1 MSPAAARAADVVVIG
16 AGIAGASAAFALAR
30 AGLRVVLLERES
42 QPAYHT
48 TGRSAALFIKCYGN
62 ATVRRLTVDSEPF
75 YREPSAG
82 FAEVPLLTPR
92 GFMFVAR
99 GDQLAKL
106 HEEIA
111 FARRFVPAVRRLEA
125 DEARALVPLLRPGY
139 AAAAML
145 DPEAR
150 DLDVAAIMGGYLRG
164 LRAAGGELLCN
175 AEVTGLRREERGWR
189 VASRAGEFATP
200 VVVDAAGAWADTVAG
215 LAGLS
220 PLGLVPRR
228 RTAFLVDPPDGV
240 EVGRWPLVA
249 DVEEQFYIKPDAGR
263 ILCSPADETPS
274 PPCDAAPEELDVA
287 IAVERIQRAFDLPVR
302 HIRHRWAG
310 LRTFA
315 PDDTPVLGFDPR
327 AEGFFW
333 LAGQGGYGIQTA
345 PAMAALAA
353 AVIAGT
359 GGTAD
364 AGLLE
369 VLDPARLLRDR

>member
-1 MSPAAARAADVVVIG
+1 MSGPSRTAEVVVIG

-30 AGLRVVLLERES
+30 AGARTILLERES

-62 ATVRRLTVDSEPF
+62 ATVRRLTVASEPF
-75 YREPSAG
+75 YLKPPEG
-82 FAEVPLLTPR
+82 FTEVPLLTPR

-99 GDQLAKL
+99 HDQLAKL
-106 HEEIA
+106 EEELV

-125 DEARALVPLLRPGY
+125 AEARALLPLLRPDY

-150 DLDVAAIMGGYLRG
+150 DLDVGAIMGGFLRG
-164 LRAAGGELLCN
+164 LRAAGGELLCD
-175 AEVTGLRREERGWR
+175 AEVTALCREDGNWR
-189 VASRAGEFATP
+189 VASRAGEFMAP
-200 VVVDAAGAWADTVAG
+200 VVVDAAGAWADAIAG
-215 LAGLS
+215 LAGLP
-220 PLGLVPRR
+220 PLGLEPRR
-228 RTAFLVDPPDGV
+228 RTAFLVDPPEGV

-315 PDDTPVLGFDPR
+315 PDGTPVLGFDPR

-353 AVIAGT
+353 AAITGR
-359 GGTAD
+359 GGTSD
-364 AGLLE
+364 TGLLDA
-369 VLDPARLLRDR
+369 LDPARLLRDR